1 MPEPRSVG
9 FTRHI
14 RTPEGAGIN
23 LPAPSGSHD
32 PPQKEKTRLIR
43 KLGGSVLALTAAIA
57 LTGSSAFAVECY
69 NASRSHQSSAAAAK
83 APAAATHESK
93 PSRPIRGGLVLLVGS
108 RMKKLPRIHHIRPS
122 LESLSPAGGTRGR
135 DEGPLSTRR

>member
-57 LTGSSAFAVECY
+57 LTGSSAFAFECY
-69 NASRSHQSSAAAAK
+69 NASRSDQGNAAAAK
-83 APAAATHESK
+83 APALTAQQ
-93 PSRPIRGGLVLLVGS
+93 RG
-108 RMKKLPRIHHIRPS
+108 
-122 LESLSPAGGTRGR
+122 
-135 DEGPLSTRR
+135 